1 MHPALDTNAQERMLS
16 QTILLTA
23 LQQISAA
30 TQSTTSYIQA
40 DTQPVKFPTQTAAP
54 VQQQSVATA
63 MTRTEIPTPLVVSF
77 RQCMDAKKAI
87 LPTLTCVAEYSTR
100 LQSTAGN

>member
-40 DTQPVKFPTQTAAP
+40 DTHAVTLLMQTSAP
-54 VQQQSVATA
+54 ENGNPNPSSGELQTMHGCEEGYITDTDLCSRV
-63 MTRTEIPTPLVVSF
+63 F
-77 RQCMDAKKAI
+77 DKA
-87 LPTLTCVAEYSTR
+87 AEY
-100 LQSTAGN
+100 GW